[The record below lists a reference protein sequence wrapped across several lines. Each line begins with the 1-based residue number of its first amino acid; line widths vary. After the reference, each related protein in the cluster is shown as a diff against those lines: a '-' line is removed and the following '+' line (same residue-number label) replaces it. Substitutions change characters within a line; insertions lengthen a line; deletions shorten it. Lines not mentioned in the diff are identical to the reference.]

1 MRRKMKAEQVSKRAN
16 KNSVTDEVVF
26 SGTINYDVLL
36 DAQLADKY
44 GYYPCYIEDRN
55 LFARKITCE
64 REPDESFASDLPRI
78 VIDLPYLTLEKAK
91 KLEMTKKSIRNLFQE
106 EITHERRLS
115 EFPV

>member
-1 MRRKMKAEQVSKRAN
+1 MKAVHESKSAN
-16 KNSVTDEVVF
+16 KMYEADEF
-26 SGTINYDVLL
+26 MFNGAINYDVLL
-36 DAQLADKY
+36 DAQLAEKY

-64 REPDESFASDLPRI
+64 SELEMDESFASDLPRI

-91 KLEMTKKSIRNLFQE
+91 KLEMTKKSIRNLFPE